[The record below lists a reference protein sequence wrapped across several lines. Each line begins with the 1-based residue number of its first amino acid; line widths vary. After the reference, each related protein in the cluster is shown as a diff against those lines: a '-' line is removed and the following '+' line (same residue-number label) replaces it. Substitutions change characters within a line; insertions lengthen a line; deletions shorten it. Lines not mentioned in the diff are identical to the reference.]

1 LRLRARCCRL
11 GSQVG
16 AEQLEV
22 RYLGILLREAR
33 GSPGERGPQGSQRA
47 PDTDLAANE
56 RRLGGAPIRQIL
68 GEGDGASRRTPR
80 SQKGKGMPE
89 TVTWRILGTSLQR
102 TSSDDR
108 SDPTVASAR
117 SRSSSQDWS
126 SCSSSRTKTGSEAS
140 RVRNRSNWGLGAP
153 PHSDEAAARLDG
165 LRVHARLFRD
175 TGCRRVSH
183 PDAGSNRP
191 LSDGDGGD
199 FGGGRR
205 QHGRHDKRAWDHV
218 SASRLPYHDGRLG
231 RRARLGSLL
240 PRGRRRPS
248 PLR

>member
-1 LRLRARCCRL
+1 
-11 GSQVG
+11 
-16 AEQLEV
+16 
-22 RYLGILLREAR
+22 
-33 GSPGERGPQGSQRA
+33 
-47 PDTDLAANE
+47 
-56 RRLGGAPIRQIL
+56 
-68 GEGDGASRRTPR
+68 
-80 SQKGKGMPE
+80 MPE

-140 RVRNRSNWGLGAP
+140 RVRNRSNWRRASGLRRTATRLPPGWTDCASTPAFSETLGA
-153 PHSDEAAARLDG
+153 E
-165 LRVHARLFRD
+165 
-175 TGCRRVSH
+175 CRRVSH

-205 QHGRHDKRAWDHV
+205 QHGQHDKRARDHV
-218 SASRLPYHDGRLG
+218 GASRLPYHDGRLG